1 FSFYVTVAWLSEI
14 LNSYGLDLTLAG
26 WLVSLVV
33 FIGIPAT
40 FAAPLLA
47 ERLPNQQKL
56 VLFIGALYLAGL
68 GGLLIF
74 RDVSLLVLSIIVLG
88 LGQGASMSLIFTLFV
103 LRTVNAQQAA
113 ELSGMAQ
120 SIGYL
125 LAAIGPMMI
134 GWLFDLTYSWV
145 VPIIF
150 LMVIAVLMTLA
161 GYGAGRDRYV
171 LPVDNSPAC
180 MDRKNMIK

>member
-1 FSFYVTVAWLSEI
+1 MGLQSFSFYVTVAWLSEI

-47 ERLPNQQKL
+47 ERFPKQQKL
-56 VLFIGALYLAGL
+56 VLFIGVLYLVGL

-134 GWLFDLTYSWV
+134 GWLFDLTSSWV
-145 VPIIF
+145 VPIIS

-171 LPVDNSPAC
+171 LPADNSPAC
-180 MDRKNMIK
+180 ID